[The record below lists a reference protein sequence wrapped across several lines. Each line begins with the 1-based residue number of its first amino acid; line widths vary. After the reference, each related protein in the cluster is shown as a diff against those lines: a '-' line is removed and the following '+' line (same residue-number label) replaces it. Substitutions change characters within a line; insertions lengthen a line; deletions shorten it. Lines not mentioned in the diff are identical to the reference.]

1 MSTAPLNYS
10 TESRGVLRRR
20 VFLHRVLPAVLLV
33 LLAVGGVWLTPK
45 VWRHQQLLAMQ
56 DELRESSMPSEVKV
70 ASSAGQFGGR
80 ETTPWWHTSAELGN
94 VAIVDTP
101 DGERLINV
109 AAIQQPP
116 TLSFPE
122 SLLVMTRVAEP
133 ATLLKGPRALFN
145 RTNMLS
151 MPSEWTGTQLLT
163 GSLEPVPGAPG
174 RLQMDVLSV
183 PATAKTITQADR
195 MRIYLSINAG
205 GTTSFDA
212 SRLDVVDVTLT
223 IPAPGEVV
231 PLPPLPQPK
240 P

>member
-1 MSTAPLNYS
+1 MSA
-10 TESRGVLRRR
+10 
-20 VFLHRVLPAVLLV
+20 
-33 LLAVGGVWLTPK
+33 LAAGAVWLTPN

-56 DELRESSMPSEVKV
+56 SELRQGRTQSGVKV
-70 ASSAGQFGGR
+70 AASTGLLGR
-80 ETTPWWHTSAELGN
+80 RDTTPWWHMPAELRN
-94 VAIVDTP
+94 AAIVDTP

-133 ATLLKGPRALFN
+133 ASLLKGPRALFN

-151 MPSEWTGTQLLT
+151 MPSEWTGTQLLA
-163 GSLEPVPGAPG
+163 GSLEPVPGVPG

-183 PATAKTITQADR
+183 PATATKITQADR
-195 MRIYLSINAG
+195 MRIYLAINAG

-231 PLPPLPQPK
+231 PLPPLPEPK